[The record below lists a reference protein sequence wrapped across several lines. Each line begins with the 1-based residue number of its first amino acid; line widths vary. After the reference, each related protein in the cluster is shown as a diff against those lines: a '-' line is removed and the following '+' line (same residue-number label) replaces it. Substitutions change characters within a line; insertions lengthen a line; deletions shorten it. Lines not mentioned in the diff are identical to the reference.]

1 MIMKF
6 DIYSRLYLAHHKF
19 SSSIENEMFDSC
31 SPVVQTQIIKFAK
44 SLLLYEIHDKLTI
57 VALNERE
64 KEQFEN
70 FSEMIGVAY
79 DLIDVTEK
87 AVLGELKTSRLAMK
101 KVVNPYLKRN
111 LTVDLVLD
119 KINIKGIESLSSIDR
134 LILEEVSTN

>member
-1 MIMKF
+1 MKF

-64 KEQFEN
+64 KELFDKY
-70 FSEMIGVAY
+70 SEMIGVAY

>member
-1 MIMKF
+1 MKF

>member
-1 MIMKF
+1 MKF

-19 SSSIENEMFDSC
+19 SSSIENEMFDTC

-134 LILEEVSTN
+134 LILEEVSSN